1 MTFRLRLLRDVRT
14 EVRPE
19 LKKDDLSISGTV
31 LSSTR
36 LLTFLS
42 SRRTSWSL
50 NPCCIG
56 V

>member
-36 LLTFLS
+36 LLTLDHQDV
-42 SRRTSWSL
+42 RH
-50 NPCCIG
+50 G